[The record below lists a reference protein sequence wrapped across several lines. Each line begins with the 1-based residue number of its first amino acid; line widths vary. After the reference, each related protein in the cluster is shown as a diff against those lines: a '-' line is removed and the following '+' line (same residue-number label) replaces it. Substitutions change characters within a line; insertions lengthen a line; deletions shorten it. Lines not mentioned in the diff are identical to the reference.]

1 MQNVKNIGEACER
14 KENLDVAFARC
25 LQSYDDY
32 YQYVEDVEMKKEAL
46 DACHSI
52 ITGKKEFDERFV
64 EWSKSVQEIANG
76 NSVNSQRKD
85 DAGDETHGVTR
96 SVVSEGSK
104 RSKSSRSS
112 SRASERSR
120 KAKAELLRREVELK
134 NLLKRQEMERQMG
147 RELAEMK
154 SQEEELKCRIAILVA
169 EGELKRPKLWV
180 ISSNY
185 LEARKEVSNP
195 S

>member
-1 MQNVKNIGEACER
+1 MQNVKNIGEACEK
-14 KENLDVAFARC
+14 KENLDIAFARC

-32 YQYVEDVEMKKEAL
+32 YQYVEDVEMKQEAL

-76 NSVNSQRKD
+76 NSVNSQQED
-85 DAGDETHGVTR
+85 DAGDKTHGVTR
-96 SVVSEGSK
+96 SVISEGSEK
-104 RSKSSRSS
+104 SKSSKSS

-134 NLLKRQEMERQMG
+134 NLLKRQEVEHQMERQ
-147 RELAEMK
+147 LAEMK
-154 SQEEELKCRIAILVA
+154 SQEEELRRWIMVA
-169 EGELKRPKLWV
+169 EM
-180 ISSNY
+180 
-185 LEARKEVSNP
+185 
-195 S
+195 